1 MTNLEAIAAQ
11 IEPFSISDDAYEKA
25 FIDACAHFSVS
36 AYSDDDYDAD
46 MVQVVA
52 LASMCCLNSL
62 RVLTSENIGGI
73 SQSYD
78 TNRLETMIKGIAKR
92 AGLSA
97 SLVLD
102 SDSGEDPVVGY
113 TNCW

>member
-11 IEPFSISDDAYEKA
+11 IEPYSLSDEACEKA
-25 FIDACAHFSVS
+25 FIDACAHFDAT
-36 AYSDDDYDAD
+36 AYVDDDYSASAA
-46 MVQVVA
+46 QVVA

-62 RVLTSENIGGI
+62 RILSSENIGGL

-78 TNRLETMIKGIAKR
+78 TSRLETMIKGIAKR

-102 SDSGEDPVVGY
+102 DESGEDPIVGY
-113 TNCW
+113 NNCW